1 MHLNTNTL
9 VTPIPES
16 TLEVK
21 LMLKHHHHRV
31 INNQAFNPSSAVM
44 PIDVSPRLQEERDMI
59 ALLGEIHPKPEM
71 ENLVSCLLPTSA
83 STNLVRF
90 VIRDT
95 KPAIRQEGDLSWLCI
110 SKTNCKRFQF
120 MLDVTDGEVEL
131 SVLVPDKVAREM
143 FQLTADE
150 ADEEIDDQ
158 ELRRKNR
165 QAFDCFYRLISE
177 RKQLEGAILSM
188 VTADNEKYFIL
199 SEVPHVVN

>member
-59 ALLGEIHPKPEM
+59 ALLGDIRPKPEM

-83 STNLVRF
+83 STNLVKF
-90 VIRDT
+90 YIRDT
-95 KPAIRQEGDLSWLCI
+95 KPAINKNGALSWLCI
-110 SKTNCKRFQF
+110 TKKNCTRFQF
-120 MLDVTDGEVEL
+120 MLDITDGEVEL
-131 SVLVPDKVAREM
+131 SILVPDKVAREI
-143 FQLTADE
+143 FQLTANE
-150 ADEEIDDQ
+150 ACQENDDQ
-158 ELRRKNR
+158 ELYRKTR

>member
-59 ALLGEIHPKPEM
+59 ALLGEFHPKPEL
-71 ENLVSCLLPTSA
+71 ENLISCLLPTSA
-83 STNLVRF
+83 SSNLVRF
-90 VIRDT
+90 YIRDT
-95 KPAIRQEGDLSWLCI
+95 KPTISKNGALDWLCMA
-110 SKTNCKRFQF
+110 KKNCKRFQF
-120 MLDVTDGEVEL
+120 MLDVTDGEADL

-143 FQLTADE
+143 FQLTA
-150 ADEEIDDQ
+150 EEVCQESDDQ